1 MLFLG
6 KLLLCMGVAAGLS
19 ALLTP
24 AVIRLAP
31 VIGAMDVPRDGRR
44 MHHRAMP
51 RTGGIALFFAFVLA
65 AQLLGVADVTL
76 LPLLWGAVLLVL
88 LGLLDDV
95 FRLSAMCKLTVQ
107 LLAASLA
114 LLGGWQLPLLTGI
127 PMPLARG
134 IALLWV
140 LALTNAHNMID
151 GLDGLAAGVC
161 RIEAMM
167 LALALWLCGDWS
179 ASLTSG
185 LLCGCCIGYLPYNRH
200 PARVFMG
207 DTGSLFLGYCAGML
221 SLRLRPTG
229 STTTDWMIP
238 VLLFALPLSD
248 LLFSIA
254 RRLSRGQS
262 PFAAD
267 RGHWHHRLS
276 DAGWGQRQV
285 CFWMQTFSGCLGL
298 SAVILCRADW
308 IGVAAFLLV
317 GACGGVLLLAFLSRC
332 GSGKQAKRT

>member
-207 DTGSLFLGYCAGML
+207 DTGSLFIGGLLCAVAFGIG
-221 SLRLRPTG
+221 RP
-229 STTTDWMIP
+229 
-238 VLLFALPLSD
+238 
-248 LLFSIA
+248 
-254 RRLSRGQS
+254 
-262 PFAAD
+262 
-267 RGHWHHRLS
+267 
-276 DAGWGQRQV
+276 
-285 CFWMQTFSGCLGL
+285 
-298 SAVILCRADW
+298 
-308 IGVAAFLLV
+308 FLLV
-317 GACGGVLLLAFLSRC
+317 PLGLVYVCETLSVVLQVSYFKLTHGKRLFKMSPLHHHFELCGWSENRIVITFTGVTVLGCAVAVLLHVLA
-332 GSGKQAKRT
+332 